1 MRACATH
8 SVAAL
13 VSRLPAVTLF
23 ATRQNGFPMIP
34 YLFRAATAGLAVL
47 AGISIANATQYPLT
61 VTDLAGKTVTIQA
74 EPQRIALQDGR
85 DLTLLALL
93 DRDDPFKRIVVW
105 NNILKQDD
113 AASWKVFSSKWQDE
127 ASKPVDMGFGDNG
140 QVNAEQLIAEKPQ
153 VVIIQRR
160 AYESFVQAGLDKKLA
175 ELNIPL
181 LSIDT
186 FNAPVPGATASVELL
201 GKVLNREKEAADYVG
216 FYNAHLKKLQE
227 TVAASGKHPTVFV
240 EALAGRQGP
249 EQCCFTHGKV
259 GWGALVEAAGLR
271 NVGTGLIPGASGD
284 VTLETVIAQK
294 PDVYVFS
301 GRLSAKAGNV
311 MVPLGY
317 DADKAKVQAA
327 MATLE
332 ARPGFSAIQ
341 AAKDGQVYGMW
352 HLFYSHPY
360 NIVAIEWLAKF
371 AFPKELASLNPDDTY
386 KSILTDFTKLPAEP
400 FVWAQQAQAQ

>member
-1 MRACATH
+1 MFCF
-8 SVAAL
+8 AL
-13 VSRLPAVTLF
+13 RV
-23 ATRQNGFPMIP
+23 
-34 YLFRAATAGLAVL
+34 ATASLAIL
-47 AGISIANATQYPLT
+47 AGISAANATQYPLT
-61 VTDLAGKTVTIQA
+61 VTDLAGKTVTFQS

-85 DLTLLALL
+85 DLSILALL
-93 DRDDPFKRIVVW
+93 DRDDPFRRIVVW

-113 AASWKVFSSKWQDE
+113 VASWKVFSSKWSNE
-127 ASKPVDMGFGDNG
+127 AAKPLDMGFGDDG
-140 QVNAEQLIAEKPQ
+140 QVNPEQLVAQKPQ

-160 AYESFVQAGLDKKLA
+160 AYDSFVQAGLDKKLA

-186 FNAPVPGATASVELL
+186 FNSPVPGATASVELL

-227 TVAASGKHPTVFV
+227 TVAASGEHPSVFV

-271 NVGTGLIPGASGD
+271 NVGAGLITGASGD
-284 VTLETVIAQK
+284 VTMETVLAQK

-301 GRLSAKAGNV
+301 GRLSPKAGNV

-317 DADKAKVQAA
+317 DADKAKVDAA
-327 MATLE
+327 MTTLE
-332 ARPGFSAIQ
+332 GRPGFSAIQ
-341 AAKDGQVYGMW
+341 AAKNGQVYGLW

-386 KSILTDFTKLPAEP
+386 KSIIADFTKLPAEP
-400 FVWAQQAQAQ
+400 FIWAEQAKAQ